1 MARNKL
7 AGTKRG
13 KSKSARYYQS
23 NPKAAKKRDA
33 YNKKYHSTKSRK
45 KYRAVLQSI
54 NRKKGTHGNG
64 DGLDEAHQSS
74 KSTDTKKQKQSRN
87 RADKLRQYFGKK
99 KKKKK

>member
-13 KSKSARYYQS
+13 KSKSARYYQN
-23 NPKAAKKRDA
+23 NPEARKKRDR
-33 YNKKYHSTKSRK
+33 YNKEYHSTKERK
-45 KYRAVLQSI
+45 DYRAVLQAI
-54 NRKKGTHGNG
+54 NREKGTHGNG
-64 DGLDEAHQSS
+64 DGEDEAHQSS